1 MNDNPAQDC
10 NYLATL
16 AGGLAHEV
24 RNPLNAMDLNLQ
36 LMLEEMGE
44 VEDER
49 ARRWRR
55 RAELIRGE
63 VRRLDLI
70 LQDFLDYTRGPEL
83 RRAPTDINAFV
94 ESTLELVT
102 AQAVQQGV
110 RVMKSFA
117 PDLPALMLDD
127 GVLRQALLN
136 LLLNALQ
143 VMPQGGDL
151 ILRTQLQ
158 DDAVRLD
165 IIDTGQGIPDEI
177 APHVFQA
184 YYSTRKGGSGLGLA
198 LSRRYIEAH
207 HGRITFTSVPGQ
219 GTDFTV
225 LLPVLAPAGHE

>member
-1 MNDNPAQDC
+1 MSEPRAQDC

-36 LMLEEMGE
+36 LMLEEMAAA
-44 VEDER
+44 EDER
-49 ARRWRR
+49 TGRWRR

-70 LQDFLDYTRGPEL
+70 LQDFLNYTRGPEL
-83 RRAPTDINAFV
+83 RRAATDLNALV
-94 ESTLELVT
+94 ESALELVA
-102 AQAVQQGV
+102 AQAAQQGV

-117 PDLPALMLDD
+117 PDLPTLMLDD

-143 VMPQGGDL
+143 AMAAGGDL
-151 ILRTQLQ
+151 IVRTQAQAGALQ
-158 DDAVRLD
+158 LD
-165 IIDTGQGIPDEI
+165 IIDTGTGIPADA

-198 LSRRYIEAH
+198 LARRYIEAH
-207 HGRITFTSVPGQ
+207 AGQLTFTSVPGQ

-225 LLPVLAPAGHE
+225 TLPVAGHD